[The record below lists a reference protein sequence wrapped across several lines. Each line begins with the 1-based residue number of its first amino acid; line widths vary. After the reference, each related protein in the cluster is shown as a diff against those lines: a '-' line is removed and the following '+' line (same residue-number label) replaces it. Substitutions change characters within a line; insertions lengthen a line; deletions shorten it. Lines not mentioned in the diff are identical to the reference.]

1 MTWKTARTMS
11 KKKDKNRV
19 AKKRVVTW
27 ESTDNA
33 GNDTAFAIIDLRVP
47 SEDDSEKSEKDN

>member
-1 MTWKTARTMS
+1 MS